1 MNPRG
6 ISAERRASSCKG
18 SLEYPSVPDVAQTIS
33 KDTSFARSI
42 ACPEPTSKIKMGPL
56 LIIPFYRNP
65 GLVTQISDSLLGA
78 RQEISALGSEVLFI
92 NDSPDDVELSRTLS
106 QNRDRLAAA
115 GLQVQIE
122 TNNAN
127 FGFIRSCNKGL
138 AQSVQQRRH
147 ALILNSDTFV
157 FPGFLSEMLAALDL
171 DPMIGFVCPR
181 SNNATI
187 CTFPHE
193 AEKLCP
199 PPNPDSA
206 HELYLKHAAEL
217 PRFSYIPTGVGYC
230 MLIRWQILENF
241 GLLDVVYGKGYC
253 EENDLT
259 FRAGRCGYRSVLAN
273 RAFVWHQGEQSFSS
287 TQCPKQVAEATN
299 NVLLK
304 SRYPEY
310 QDHLDRY
317 YSSPAYQF
325 EKLLSKLP
333 RNEQDELDIIF
344 DFSSFGPYHN
354 GTFEAGKRFLKV
366 VLDSA
371 PTRARFFV
379 LMHGP
384 AHKFHELDKLERVR
398 RIDIT
403 VEQTATVW
411 VRFGQYFE
419 WEAMQ
424 RAVRRAP
431 ILVNFFLDTIAHDC
445 TSLSTGFDP
454 QIWSLMS
461 LYHDIILTN
470 SEFTKAQL
478 ESRFPLGPNVKA
490 ITCLHSTCPADY
502 INQASSQK
510 DIQPTPGSVLI
521 VGNHFPHKSIETTTR
536 HLESALAPGRIHV
549 FGLAGIEGSKAR
561 FTASGALTDEEAFD
575 IYRNSEVIVFPSH
588 YEGFGFP
595 LMNAIAA
602 GRPIIVRNQ
611 PVYREI
617 LAALSPVPH
626 VYFYDTEPELVRI
639 LQSTDFSQLPPLSV
653 EGAVDWTHSSRIFWQ
668 ALQDKLASIDI
679 EHIKTRL
686 TVYGGLPGRPP
697 ARPPLP
703 PKLGLVKGAIEKLRQ
718 VNRKRVD
725 DRRQRR
731 KAKSEST

>member
-1 MNPRG
+1 
-6 ISAERRASSCKG
+6 
-18 SLEYPSVPDVAQTIS
+18 
-33 KDTSFARSI
+33 
-42 ACPEPTSKIKMGPL
+42 MGPL
-56 LIIPFYRNP
+56 LIIPFYKNP

-78 RQEISALGSEVLFI
+78 RQEISETGSEVLFI
-92 NDSPDDVELSRTLS
+92 NDSPDDVELARTLS
-106 QNRDRLAAA
+106 QNRDRLVAA

-127 FGFIRSCNKGL
+127 LGFIRSCNKGL
-138 AQSVQQRRH
+138 TRSVQQRRH
-147 ALILNSDTFV
+147 ALLLNSDTYV
-157 FPGFLSEMLAALDL
+157 FPGFLRELIAALDL

-193 AEKLCP
+193 AEKLSP
-199 PPNPDSA
+199 PPTPTA
-206 HELYLKHAAEL
+206 ARELYLKHASDL

-273 RAFVWHQGEQSFSS
+273 RAFVWHQGEQSFST
-287 TQCPKQVAEATN
+287 TQCSKQVAEASN
-299 NVLLK
+299 NALLK
-304 SRYPEY
+304 ARYPEY
-310 QDHLDRY
+310 QNHLDRY

-333 RNEQDELDIIF
+333 RNEQDGLDIIF
-344 DFSSFGPYHN
+344 DLSSFGPYHN

-371 PTRARFFV
+371 PSHVRFFV

-384 AHKFHELDKLERVR
+384 AHKFHELDKLERIR
-398 RIDIT
+398 RIDIS

-419 WEAMQ
+419 WESIQ

-454 QIWSLMS
+454 QIWTMMS

-470 SEFTKAQL
+470 SEFTRTQL
-478 ESRFPLGPNVKA
+478 EARFPLGPNVKA

-502 INQASSQK
+502 LNQVPSHS
-510 DIQPTPGSVLI
+510 DIQPTPGSVLV
-521 VGNHFPHKSIETTTR
+521 VGNHFPHKSIEATTR
-536 HLESALAPGRIHV
+536 HLESALDPSRIHV
-549 FGLAGIEGSKAR
+549 FGLAGIDGSAAR
-561 FTASGALTDEEAFD
+561 FTASGALTDEEIFD
-575 IYRNSEVIVFPSH
+575 IYRKSEVIVFPSH

-602 GRPIIVRNQ
+602 GRPIIVRNL

-617 LAALSPVPH
+617 LASLSPEPD
-626 VYFYDTEPELVRI
+626 VYFFDTEPELVRI
-639 LQSTDFSQLPPLSV
+639 LQSTDFSKLTPKSV
-653 EGAVDWTHSSRIFWQ
+653 EGNVNWTHSSAIFWQ
-668 ALQDKLASIDI
+668 ALHEKLSAVDS
-679 EHIKTRL
+679 EHIRNRL
-686 TVYGGLPGRPP
+686 TVYGAMPGRPP
-697 ARPPLP
+697 VSTAPP
-703 PKLGLVKGAIEKLRQ
+703 PKFGLIKGAIEKLRQ
-718 VNRKRVD
+718 ANRKRVD

-731 KAKSEST
+731 KAKSETT